1 MFPRIKN
8 QFLKRNNSTSKLIL
22 KLKTKTIS
30 DESSKNSSNSKSK
43 YKISYPKISSFQ
55 KLNSNFLQDV
65 YKEHNNISKELDK
78 IKSSNSIESFSIEK
92 YQNKLINIMFQNK
105 KHFIEEK
112 NYKNLKENFLKI
124 NKIAGFNNSKRIKNR
139 WDEYAEKMENYL
151 PKYILIQIKNLNKRK
166 K

>member
-22 KLKTKTIS
+22 KSKSKTIS

-65 YKEHNNISKELDK
+65 YKEHNNISKELNK
-78 IKSSNSIESFSIEK
+78 VKSFIIKESFSIEK
-92 YQNKLINIMFQNK
+92 YQNKLINVMVKNK

-112 NYKNLKENFLKI
+112 NYKNLKENFIKI

-139 WDEYAEKMENYL
+139 WDEYAEKMEKFL